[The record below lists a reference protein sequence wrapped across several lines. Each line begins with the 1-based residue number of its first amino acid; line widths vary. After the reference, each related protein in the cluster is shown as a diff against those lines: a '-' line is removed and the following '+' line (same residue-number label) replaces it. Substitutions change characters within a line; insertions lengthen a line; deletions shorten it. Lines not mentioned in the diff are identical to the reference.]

1 MGEIKLVHVYSVFY
15 WQDNLMVSTRFF
27 SPCGVQGK
35 LKFLSF
41 GFILSLRYYFV
52 HAHIEILP
60 VLASEGS
67 SKFVSLI

>member
-1 MGEIKLVHVYSVFY
+1 MSTAFSVGKIIWFP
-15 WQDNLMVSTRFF
+15 LAF

-35 LKFLSF
+35 LKFLLSF

-60 VLASEGS
+60 VLVSEGS
-67 SKFVSLI
+67 SNL

>member
-1 MGEIKLVHVYSVFY
+1 MGEIKLVHVAFSLGKIIWWFP
-15 WQDNLMVSTRFF
+15 LAF

-35 LKFLSF
+35 LKFLLSF

-52 HAHIEILP
+52 HAHTEILL
-60 VLASEGS
+60 VFES